1 MYNDLKME
9 SLFIL
14 EWPKLF
20 TEDWQLDGCLS
31 VFKTLIIPQ
40 QSLHL

>member
-9 SLFIL
+9 TLFIL

-20 TEDWQLDGCLS
+20 TEDWQLDRTG
-31 VFKTLIIPQ
+31 VFLGLKP
-40 QSLHL
+40 